1 MEEHS
6 ELMRNIKEEEEKYY
20 NNLWKSYDNV
30 INYYQVESS
39 SPKYSI
45 KGKYIDKR
53 SEIESYIK
61 SKNDNT
67 TINEKE
73 PQLEYPSVDFAKPV
87 LPKYSFGKAKRF
99 IINEDKI
106 KEGNADNSEILFKDY
121 KYAPEDVVQ
130 FSCKQ
135 SYDFNDKR
143 SDFTKA
149 NGYPGVGAYTFKSF
163 ADETVEKATKFKP
176 PVLNIKKKEEKKK
189 EPQLELNLE
198 SKRSLTSDDNDNNN
212 EA

>member
-30 INYYQVESS
+30 INYSQVESS

-106 KEGNADNSEILFKDY
+106 KEETSATSRCMPFDDQEQIS
-121 KYAPEDVVQ
+121 DVCV
-130 FSCKQ
+130 CCGKPAHKLV
-135 SYDFNDKR
+135 YWG
-143 SDFTKA
+143 KA
-149 NGYPGVGAYTFKSF
+149 Y
-163 ADETVEKATKFKP
+163 
-176 PVLNIKKKEEKKK
+176 
-189 EPQLELNLE
+189 
-198 SKRSLTSDDNDNNN
+198 
-212 EA
+212 